1 MDFITKLSGYDID
14 IYDSDKLFDVDSS
27 VQDIDIEVVTVEIKW
42 SIDIESRVWGLKGLH
57 PIIDRIDLHIEALA
71 YTEEGAMIIIA
82 EFDEMVLETDWVIND
97 AEIEWESLKRTAD
110 FCPNSVE
117 INGVDLTTT
126 VHF

>member
-1 MDFITKLSGYDID
+1 MGLLENKIAIITGGGRGIGKAIAHQYS
-14 IYDSDKLFDVDSS
+14 
-27 VQDIDIEVVTVEIKW
+27 
-42 SIDIESRVWGLKGLH
+42 
-57 PIIDRIDLHIEALA
+57 
-71 YTEEGAMIIIA
+71 EEGATVIIA

-117 INGVDLTTT
+117 INGVDLTTI

>member
-71 YTEEGAMIIIA
+71 YTEVEEIVS
-82 EFDEMVLETDWVIND
+82 ELETDWVIND

-117 INGVDLTTT
+117 INGVDLTTI